1 MAISTTIKDTL
12 VHAGDIVRVHQRIK
26 EEADKER
33 IQIFEG
39 MVIKIR
45 GRGTDKTFTVRKIAA
60 GGVGVE
66 KIFPV
71 DSPWIAKV
79 EVKKTGDVRRAKLYY
94 VRQKSA
100 RAVAQITQ
108 AAR

>member
-1 MAISTTIKDTL
+1 MAISTIIKDTPVHSGDL
-12 VHAGDIVRVHQRIK
+12 VRIHQRIK
-26 EEADKER
+26 EEEGKER

-45 GRGTDKTFTVRKIAA
+45 GRGGDKTFTVRKISA
-60 GGVGVE
+60 GIGVE

-71 DSPWIAKV
+71 DSPWITKV
-79 EVKKTGDVRRAKLYY
+79 DVKKQGHVRHAKLYY
-94 VRQKSA
+94 VRGKST

-108 AAR
+108 KGA

>member
-1 MAISTTIKDTL
+1 MAISTVIKDTP

-26 EEADKER
+26 EAEEKER

-45 GRGTDKTFTVRKIAA
+45 GRGDDKTFTVRKIST
-60 GGVGVE
+60 GGIGVE

-71 DSPWIAKV
+71 ASPWIARV
-79 EVKKTGDVRRAKLYY
+79 EVKRTGDVRRAKLYY

-100 RAVAQITQ
+100 RSVAQITQ
-108 AAR
+108 VAR

>member
-1 MAISTTIKDTL
+1 MAISTTIKGTP
-12 VHAGDIVRVHQRIK
+12 VHSGDIVRVHQRIK
-26 EEADKER
+26 EEEAKER

-45 GRGTDKTFTVRKIAA
+45 GRGENKTFTVRKIAA
-60 GGVGVE
+60 GGIGVE

-71 DSPWIAKV
+71 DSPWIAKI

-94 VRQKSA
+94 IRTKSA
-100 RAVAQITQ
+100 RTVAQITQ
-108 AAR
+108 TGA